1 MWPLWLWHSLCLLQH
16 VHATKCDDYFLHL
29 PHCYNNPAPWKQTQQ
44 SKRQLHPGYSMY
56 NHILLCHHYCAAQA
70 QVPLIC
76 QINPPIH
83 LPVHL
88 FSPIRH
94 RASFQIKIHNM
105 RHLAASCSS
114 WLGSKFQTKN
124 LNFWGYFMS
133 IVTQKV
139 QLWFQKCQVV
149 VIIRSGE
156 KKLST
161 NSRLHRSEIWWHFV
175 RPFACNPITS
185 ARKGRGGA

>member
-76 QINPPIH
+76 QINLQSTSRSTSSRRLDTAPHFRSRSTTCAISPLPAH
-83 LPVHL
+83 LGWGQNFKQRTWIFEDILWVL
-88 FSPIRH
+88 SLKRFSCGFKS
-94 RASFQIKIHNM
+94 AKS
-105 RHLAASCSS
+105 LSS
-114 WLGSKFQTKN
+114 
-124 LNFWGYFMS
+124 
-133 IVTQKV
+133 
-139 QLWFQKCQVV
+139 
-149 VIIRSGE
+149 
-156 KKLST
+156 
-161 NSRLHRSEIWWHFV
+161 SE
-175 RPFACNPITS
+175 A
-185 ARKGRGGA
+185 ARKSWAQIPASTVPRSDGTLFAHLLATR